1 MESTAGPQ
9 QSFSQGT
16 KLPYVLGVSL
26 ILALVGLQ
34 IFQFYRYRELEIRND
49 RNAALLA
56 QALKLHVQDTEQ
68 LAQLA
73 DQHAQTREKQVET
86 IEQLSQLKQQ
96 LAQAEPAKESGKS
109 EPATDDDVMKA
120 DSSELKR
127 IYLVWK
133 RQLNEMWVA
142 FESVKDTLEDMK
154 RAREADRQRL
164 AVLSTFSPKN
174 TYGHNM
180 FVGMNAGAS
189 VKNHIVAEGDD
200 PSLASFNAAL
210 GENALA
216 TNQQG
221 HANTAVGADALS
233 TNNDGSMNVALGMRS
248 LANNTAG
255 AGNVAVGMSTMYSNK
270 SGRHN
275 SAVGLQALF
284 SLDDGH
290 DNSAFGR
297 DSMYS
302 NKRGAWN
309 SAFGVDSL
317 PGLENGIGNAAFGG
331 EAGYTEEPNYQLT
344 NGSFNSWFGYQSGPA
359 SVKQISNSIA
369 IGYRAKNTDSNQA
382 VIGNAD
388 TAETILF
395 GAVKVKSICVGSTCV
410 DEQVLKALLE
420 ARTGK

>member
-1 MESTAGPQ
+1 
-9 QSFSQGT
+9 
-16 KLPYVLGVSL
+16 
-26 ILALVGLQ
+26 VGFQ

-49 RNAALLA
+49 RNTALLA
-56 QALKLHVQDTEQ
+56 EALKLHMQDTEQ

-73 DQHAQTREKQVET
+73 DQHARTREKQVET

-96 LAQAEPAKESGKS
+96 LAQSEPAKESGKNQ
-109 EPATDDDVMKA
+109 PATDDEVMKA
-120 DSSELKR
+120 ESDELKR

-133 RQLNEMWVA
+133 RQLNEMWVS

-154 RAREADRQRL
+154 RAREADRQRI

-174 TYGHNM
+174 TFGHNM

-189 VKNHIVAEGDD
+189 VKNHIVGEGDD
-200 PSLASFNAAL
+200 PNIASFNAAL

-221 HANTAVGADALS
+221 QANTAVGADALS
-233 TNNDGSMNVALGMRS
+233 TNNGGSLNVAVGMRTLGS
-248 LANNTAG
+248 NTAG
-255 AGNVAVGMSTMYSNK
+255 GGNVAVGGAAMYKNTI
-270 SGRHN
+270 GNHN
-275 SAVGLQALF
+275 SAVGLQALYN
-284 SLDDGH
+284 LDDGH

-297 DSMYS
+297 DAMFS
-302 NKRGAWN
+302 NKKGSWN

-317 PGLENGIGNAAFGG
+317 PGLENGTGNSAFGG
-331 EAGYTEEPNYQLT
+331 EAGYTEEPNYQLK

-359 SVKQISNSIA
+359 SVKQVSNSIA

-395 GAVKVKSICVGSTCV
+395 GAVKVNSICVSSTCV
-410 DEQVLKALLE
+410 DEQALKTLLE